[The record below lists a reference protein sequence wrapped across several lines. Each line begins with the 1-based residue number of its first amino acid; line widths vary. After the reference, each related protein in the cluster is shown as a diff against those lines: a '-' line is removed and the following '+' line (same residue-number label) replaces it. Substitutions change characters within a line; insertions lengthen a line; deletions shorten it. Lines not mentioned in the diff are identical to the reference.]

1 MRFRIVVSAALVVA
15 LGLILTSAF
24 LVGVVR
30 RDLVRSVET
39 ALVREADEIETLL
52 DDEAGVVVMLAAR
65 TEDNFLAQLQRGN
78 ELVASTANLEDVP
91 ALDTAALQ
99 SGVGD
104 LDLPIDDAPFRV
116 MVREV
121 DGYAITVGRSLD
133 EIRDSIAV
141 LTSALVIA
149 VPLLTLALAAFVW
162 FLVGRTLRPV
172 EEIRAEV
179 AALQGTGDLH
189 RRMPVP
195 STRDE
200 IARLAITMNEMLER
214 VEGSGAQQRAFV
226 GDASHELRIPLTRI
240 RTQLEVEMK
249 DGLDP
254 AAAAALHDEV
264 LGLQDLVEDL
274 LYLAQH
280 DAQRDIGRRT
290 RLDLDEIVRFEA
302 VSFSNDH
309 IHIALDL
316 EPVIVVGDEK
326 QLGRV
331 FRNLTDNAQR
341 HARSR
346 VEISLRADNGAA
358 VITVEDDG
366 PGIPADQ
373 RERVFERFARLD
385 DARSSDS
392 GGTGLG
398 LAIVKSIA
406 QSHGGSVHVE
416 EADRG
421 ARFVVSIPATE

>member
-1 MRFRIVVSAALVVA
+1 MRFRIVVSAAFVVA
-15 LGLILTSAF
+15 VGLIMTSAF
-24 LVGVVR
+24 LVSVVR

-52 DDEAGVVVMLAAR
+52 DDEAAVVIMLAAR
-65 TEDNFLAQLQRGN
+65 TEDNFLAQLQRGD
-78 ELVASTANLEDVP
+78 ERIASTANLEDLP
-91 ALDTAALQ
+91 PLDTSALQ

-121 DGYAITVGRSLD
+121 DGYTITVARSLD
-133 EIRDSIAV
+133 EGDSIAV

-179 AALQGTGDLH
+179 SALQGTGDLH

-200 IARLAITMNEMLER
+200 IARLATTMNEMLER

-254 AAAAALHDEV
+254 AAAAALHKEV

-290 RLDLDEIVRFEA
+290 RLDLDEIVRTEA
-302 VSFSNDH
+302 VSFSNDQV
-309 IHIALDL
+309 HIALNL

-358 VITVEDDG
+358 VVTVEDDG
-366 PGIPADQ
+366 PGIPAYQ

-385 DARSSDS
+385 HARSSDS